1 MNKITDIEAVKLSE
15 KDQAFLGKAIAT
27 RQGGR
32 QFIILA
38 ADNDSIE
45 EAWRRLGGLY
55 PPDFSQVKSV
65 AIVSREFFDSVRPA
79 HETSEPPTERPCQC
93 GALHEQCAEDFRRG
107 WGRCCSFCDHVHEE
121 SA

>member
-79 HETSEPPTERPCQC
+79 HETH
-93 GALHEQCAEDFRRG
+93 G
-107 WGRCCSFCDHVHEE
+107 GRS
-121 SA
+121 